1 MLWSYIVANE
11 KESFNGV
18 KCPCI
23 CPGKLQMWWVLNVL
37 STYRTTANNMEI
49 IQSAYFKLRNLK
61 DHILEIFYFLNAI
74 RFHLLLSHVYFKQD
88 PP

>member
-1 MLWSYIVANE
+1 
-11 KESFNGV
+11 
-18 KCPCI
+18 
-23 CPGKLQMWWVLNVL
+23 
-37 STYRTTANNMEI
+37 MEI

-88 PP
+88 PPWCIVEKIHKPFSKKMLNK